1 MKPISFSPS
10 SPPSSLSDA
19 AREDVRLVAKNF
31 LTLDDVDFYLGKLT
45 IFIGPQAEG
54 KSLLAKLVDFF
65 YDILSTAIFHEDYRS
80 LKEGMQDR
88 FVRTFPK
95 RIWENDEFLIEFF
108 LSSYAISITC
118 AKKRL
123 SIKLNKSLEKDIR
136 KILSYKKELEKSDQ
150 PGGFSWLTQ
159 NSQVFPYPFRIRP
172 AFIPALRQMF
182 SYAGFA
188 GFGYNL
194 AYNREE
200 VDYAV
205 FKFASE
211 LAFYRQLWENDSE
224 HAWEMFNKS
233 VSRILKGKYHQ
244 IQKNDFIIN
253 KKGKII
259 PVSLASSG
267 QQEALPLLLYT
278 RMPFTSIFIVE
289 EPEAHLFPSSQKE
302 LTGHLCRTLNS
313 TNVSRMVITT
323 HSPYVLSSFNNF
335 IAAHDVLDKGEERI
349 AAMEKIIPRN
359 CWISYD
365 DVQCFF
371 VENGRITSMRND
383 EYRMIDAERIDA
395 CSDSIVAEYSNVMN
409 ILHAEE

>member
-10 SPPSSLSDA
+10 SPPSSLSKA
-19 AREDVRLVAKNF
+19 SEDVVRLVVKNF
-31 LTLDDVDFYLGKLT
+31 LTLDDVDCSLGKLT

-65 YDILSTAIFHEDYRS
+65 YESLSRAPYFEDYKS
-80 LKEGMQDR
+80 LKESYQKR
-88 FVRTFPK
+88 FLRTFPK
-95 RIWENDEFLIEFF
+95 RIWEHDDFTISFF
-108 LSSYAISITC
+108 ISSYSITIEH

-123 SIKLNKSLEKDIR
+123 VIQFNQVLEEDIK
-136 KILSYKKELEKSDQ
+136 KIFSSKKELEKNDQ
-150 PGGFSWLTQ
+150 PRIFSLITQ
-159 NSQVFPYPFRIRP
+159 KIHGVPYPFRIRP
-172 AFIPALRQMF
+172 TFIPALRQLF
-182 SYAGFA
+182 SYASFEGFT
-188 GFGYNL
+188 YNI
-194 AYNREE
+194 AYNQED
-200 VDYAV
+200 VDSALI
-205 FKFASE
+205 KFASE
-211 LAFYRQLWENDSE
+211 LPFHRQFWERDSE
-224 HAWEMFNKS
+224 QAREMFNKS

-244 IQKNDFIIN
+244 TQKKDFIIN
-253 KKGKII
+253 RKEKII

-335 IAAHDVLDKGEERI
+335 IAAHDVLGKDEERI
-349 AAMEKIIPRN
+349 AAMKKIIPRN

-395 CSDSIVAEYSNVMN
+395 CSDSIVAEYSVVMN

>member
-10 SPPSSLSDA
+10 SPPSSLSKA
-19 AREDVRLVAKNF
+19 SEDVVRLVVKNF
-31 LTLDDVDFYLGKLT
+31 LTLDDVDCSLGKLT

-65 YDILSTAIFHEDYRS
+65 YESLSTAIYHDDYKS
-80 LKEGMQDR
+80 LKGHIRNR
-88 FVRTFPK
+88 FLRTFPK
-95 RIWENDEFLIEFF
+95 RIWENDNFAISFF
-108 LSSYAISITC
+108 ISSYLITIEY
-118 AKKRL
+118 AQKRL
-123 SIKLNKSLEKDIR
+123 YIRFNPTLEKDV
-136 KILSYKKELEKSDQ
+136 KKFFSSKKELEKNDQ
-150 PGGFSWLTQ
+150 PSFFSWISQ
-159 NSQVFPYPFRIRP
+159 NIHDFPYPFRIRP
-172 AFIPALRQMF
+172 TFIPALRQLF
-182 SYAGFA
+182 SYAGFE
-188 GFGYNL
+188 GFIYNI
-194 AYNREE
+194 AYNRED
-200 VDYAV
+200 VDSV
-205 FKFASE
+205 LFKFASE
-211 LAFYRQLWENDSE
+211 LPFHRQFWENDSE
-224 HAWEMFNKS
+224 HVRELFNKS

-244 IQKNDFIIN
+244 TQKKDFIIN
-253 KKGKII
+253 RKEKII

-302 LTGHLCRTLNS
+302 LTGHLCRTLNRS
-313 TNVSRMVITT
+313 NISRMVITT

-335 IAAHDVLDKGEERI
+335 IAAHDVLGKDEERI

-395 CSDSIVAEYSNVMN
+395 CSDSIVTEYSDVMN